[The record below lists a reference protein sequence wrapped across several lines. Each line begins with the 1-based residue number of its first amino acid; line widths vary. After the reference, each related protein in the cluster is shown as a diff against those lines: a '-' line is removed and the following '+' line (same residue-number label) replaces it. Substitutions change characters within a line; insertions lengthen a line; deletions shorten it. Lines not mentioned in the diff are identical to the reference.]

1 MFGYKIVTIRFYVS
15 ASKSRSPSPDK
26 DFVPPAFET
35 VVVTRQPQTLKT
47 SNDGGAGYST
57 EENDDIVTKCRD
69 FEQYAIE
76 EDVDNLSIHFVEAT
90 ATRTLA
96 ANTGSVAILG
106 TTAKCKS
113 VGSSPAVRQPTA
125 TDQHEMKSPPS
136 SGIIGSQSQ
145 PQLRSRF
152 VDATAVRT
160 LAAETGSIA
169 IIGVTATPNPD
180 AEIPPKKTRES
191 TGSIHYV
198 EATAVRHLAAN
209 TGSIVILS
217 STAIQQPIVKD
228 QDDFDCI
235 PVGVREVL
243 DSEPAQLLQEQ
254 QEELKQEQKLM
265 QEPETKEELGKQQQL
280 DSDSQIPLPVIYA
293 MEMKPIAQVPDNVFR
308 PVSSEKHI
316 LPPRSMTID
325 SAIPGRNS
333 AFGAPSRKP
342 LLRQS
347 HETGEKDNDGW
358 LPKIPVFA
366 KCLPAKSRSMYR
378 FIYFTVILISTHY
391 SIIM

>member
-1 MFGYKIVTIRFYVS
+1 M
-15 ASKSRSPSPDK
+15 
-26 DFVPPAFET
+26 
-35 VVVTRQPQTLKT
+35 VTRQPQTSKT
-47 SNDGGAGYST
+47 TGDGIAGHST
-57 EENDDIVTKCRD
+57 DDNDDIVTKCRD
-69 FEQYAIE
+69 FDQYAIE

-113 VGSSPAVRQPTA
+113 VGSSPAIRQSTTA
-125 TDQHEMKSPPS
+125 DKQDTKLAVS
-136 SGIIGSQSQ
+136 SEIVGSKSQ

-180 AEIPPKKTRES
+180 VEIPPEKGRGS
-191 TGSIHYV
+191 AGSIHYV

-209 TGSIVILS
+209 TGSIAILS
-217 STAIQQPIVKD
+217 STAIQQLAIKD
-228 QDDFDCI
+228 KDDFDCI

-243 DSEPAQLLQEQ
+243 DSEPGKLLQNQEQ
-254 QEELKQEQKLM
+254 ELKQEQEMKEE
-265 QEPETKEELGKQQQL
+265 QETKEKLEKEQL
-280 DSDSQIPLPVIYA
+280 DSDPQIPLPVIYA
-293 MEMKPIAQVPDNVFR
+293 MEMKPIAQVPDNVFK
-308 PVSSEKHI
+308 PVSAEKHI

-347 HETGEKDNDGW
+347 HETGDKDNDGW
-358 LPKIPVFA
+358 LPQIPVFA
-366 KCLPAKSRSMYR
+366 KCLPAKSKSKQR
-378 FIYFTVILISTHY
+378 FVYFIVILVNIYFRGITVEDYTFSRYSQWGINDILFKIR
-391 SIIM
+391 